1 MKILMTMPIEIQG
14 TLLKGCEPISPKYQM
29 LKNGLIETDGYGRK
43 VVKILC
49 ETDQA
54 TEFLAWA
61 NEQHPGS
68 AVVIIVSQDLT
79 K

>member
-1 MKILMTMPIEIQG
+1 MKVLMTMAIEIHG
-14 TLLKGCEPISPKYQM
+14 NLLKACEPISPKYQV
-29 LKNGLIETDGYGRK
+29 LKNGLIETDADGRK
-43 VVKILC
+43 VVKVLC

-61 NEQHPGS
+61 NEQRPGS
-68 AVVIIVSQDLT
+68 AALIIISQDLT